1 MHPNVS
7 QQAEE
12 LKEDII
18 NKLPGSKASVTFIG
32 AEHLVKLTQERTNDV
47 FRLKIS
53 ETPLSAHSG
62 ERERSF
68 WSIVNT
74 FTPLSIASFN
84 F

>member
-1 MHPNVS
+1 MSVELDEKLVDQIAS
-7 QQAEE
+7 Q
-12 LKEDII
+12 I
-18 NKLPGSKASVTFIG
+18 
-32 AEHLVKLTQERTNDV
+32 
-47 FRLKIS
+47 
-53 ETPLSAHSG
+53 AHSG